1 MKMQKLNL
9 RKGVFMNLQSIENW
23 SLYLALTDIKNID
36 KLKMYLT
43 VSKLNTSVHKQELLD
58 KQTTEELGL

>member
-1 MKMQKLNL
+1 
-9 RKGVFMNLQSIENW
+9 MNLQSIENW

-43 VSKLNTSVHKQELLD
+43 VSKLNSSVHKQELLD